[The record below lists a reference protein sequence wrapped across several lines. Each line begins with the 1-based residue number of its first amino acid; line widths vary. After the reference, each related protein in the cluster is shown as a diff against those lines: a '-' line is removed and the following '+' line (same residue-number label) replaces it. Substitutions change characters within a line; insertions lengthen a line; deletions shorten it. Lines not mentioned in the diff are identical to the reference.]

1 LEKRKKL
8 ESFTHPRIYDEFFR
22 LIEEISAQDP
32 EVVIQ
37 VVIPLLIEVNMQ
49 YLFDKIL
56 VVSVSPETQARRLAD
71 RDGITLEE
79 ATNIL
84 SSQLPIEEKKG
95 YADYVIDNEGSL
107 EETKAQV
114 ENVWAEIQQFQ
125 KGKNQP
131 D

>member
-1 LEKRKKL
+1 MEKRKKL